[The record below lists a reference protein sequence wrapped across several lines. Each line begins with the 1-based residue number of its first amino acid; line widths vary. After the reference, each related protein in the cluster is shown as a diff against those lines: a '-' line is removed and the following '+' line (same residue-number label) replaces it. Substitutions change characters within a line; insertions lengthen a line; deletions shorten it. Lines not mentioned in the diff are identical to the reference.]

1 MKWLLN
7 FSTRAKF
14 FVGFGVMLALLLIA
28 IFTAY
33 AGITAIEKAQ
43 RGLYEQDFAN
53 AVDLLKLRVDQ
64 NEMRA
69 AMLTMMAL
77 SQRPDQE
84 AWYQDAKTRHG
95 SMLGSLQRLL
105 ERNRDNAQTQRK
117 LGEYKTIYEAFSRTR
132 DAEIVPM
139 IYAGNTAQAATLAHG
154 IQEERYH
161 QMRVIVTD
169 LGTEAEENAR
179 AAVAVSS
186 QDTRQAMQR
195 FAVIGITAV
204 LLAIV
209 LALVLNRIIAKP
221 LNTVSDIA
229 RRVASGDLTVDVPQS
244 DRADE
249 VGDLMR
255 TFRTMI
261 ENQRRLMRE
270 TQEAVNV
277 LGSSSSQIL
286 ASTAQVAAGAAET
299 SSAVRETTATVEE
312 VKQAAE
318 VSSRKAKSVSDSA
331 QKVSQVSL
339 AGRKSVEGV
348 VQGMQRIQ
356 EQVGAVAESIVRLS
370 EQSQAIG
377 EIIMTV
383 NNLTEQS
390 NLLAVNAA
398 IEAAK
403 AGDQG
408 KGFAVVAQE
417 IRSLAEQSKQAT
429 AQVRTILSD
438 IQKATST
445 AVMAAEQGSKAV
457 DVGVERSAEAGESI
471 RLLADSIT
479 EAAQAAAQIAAS
491 SQQQL
496 VGMDQVALAMGD
508 IDQASAQNVAGTQQ
522 VKATAQTL
530 HELGQRLSSLVGGKA
545 NRAGPPALG

>member
-1 MKWLLN
+1 MHLSIRQKVVVGYGLIFLMVATLGVVSLSSFESLAEANRRAAHTRDVMGVTEELWGDLTEAETFELRYILFGDEDNWEQYRLVLPKAANNSEKLRNLTADNAGHQQRLEALKPLIAARLSRLGEDMEVRKREGFEAAVTAIKGTMTAIKANQRINVRGDIRKLLDDMRHEESMLLAQRDGAAKSAYQKMTFVIQYGIPTVLVLLAVLGF
-7 FSTRAKF
+7 FSTRT
-14 FVGFGVMLALLLIA
+14 I
-28 IFTAY
+28 IR
-33 AGITAIEKAQ
+33 Q
-43 RGLYEQDFAN
+43 
-53 AVDLLKLRVDQ
+53 LR
-64 NEMRA
+64 
-69 AMLTMMAL
+69 
-77 SQRPDQE
+77 
-84 AWYQDAKTRHG
+84 
-95 SMLGSLQRLL
+95 
-105 ERNRDNAQTQRK
+105 
-117 LGEYKTIYEAFSRTR
+117 
-132 DAEIVPM
+132 
-139 IYAGNTAQAATLAHG
+139 
-154 IQEERYH
+154 
-161 QMRVIVTD
+161 
-169 LGTEAEENAR
+169 
-179 AAVAVSS
+179 
-186 QDTRQAMQR
+186 
-195 FAVIGITAV
+195 
-204 LLAIV
+204 
-209 LALVLNRIIAKP
+209 
-221 LNTVSDIA
+221 
-229 RRVASGDLTVDVPQS
+229 
-244 DRADE
+244 
-249 VGDLMR
+249 
-255 TFRTMI
+255 
-261 ENQRRLMRE
+261 
-270 TQEAVNV
+270 EAVHQ
-277 LGSSSSQIL
+277 LSSSSAQIL

-299 SSAVRETTATVEE
+299 SSAVRETTATVAE
-312 VKQAAE
+312 VKQAVE

-377 EIIMTV
+377 EIITTV
-383 NNLTEQS
+383 NNLAEQS

-445 AVMAAEQGSKAV
+445 AVMAAEQSSKAV

-471 RLLADSIT
+471 RQLADSIT

-496 VGMDQVALAMGD
+496 VGMDQVALAMGN

-545 NRAGPPALG
+545 NRTGPPALG

>member
-1 MKWLLN
+1 MHLSIWQKVAVGYGLTFLMVATLGVVSL
-7 FSTRAKF
+7 FSFESLAEANRWAAHTRD
-14 FVGFGVMLALLLIA
+14 VTGVIEALRGDLTEAETVQRDYI
-28 IFTAY
+28 IFDD
-33 AGITAIEKAQ
+33 EK
-43 RGLYEQDFAN
+43 
-53 AVDLLKLRVDQ
+53 
-64 NEMRA
+64 
-69 AMLTMMAL
+69 
-77 SQRPDQE
+77 
-84 AWYQDAKTRHG
+84 
-95 SMLGSLQRLL
+95 LL
-105 ERNRDNAQTQRK
+105 ERYRAVSLETNSDSEKLRMLTVDNPRQQQRLETLKPLIVVRLAKLDEGNDSRKREGFEAAIRTVQANSGRNLMEDIRK
-117 LGEYKTIYEAFSRTR
+117 LLDDMRYEEGMLLAQR
-132 DAEIVPM
+132 D
-139 IYAGNTAQAATLAHG
+139 GAAKSADQRMTFIILYG
-154 IQEERYH
+154 IPT
-161 QMRVIVTD
+161 V
-169 LGTEAEENAR
+169 L
-179 AAVAVSS
+179 
-186 QDTRQAMQR
+186 
-195 FAVIGITAV
+195 V
-204 LLAIV
+204 LLAG
-209 LALVLNRIIAKP
+209 LGFFSARTIIRQ
-221 LNTVSDIA
+221 L
-229 RRVASGDLTVDVPQS
+229 R
-244 DRADE
+244 
-249 VGDLMR
+249 
-255 TFRTMI
+255 
-261 ENQRRLMRE
+261 
-270 TQEAVNV
+270 EAVHQ
-277 LGSSSSQIL
+277 LSSSSAQIL

-299 SSAVRETTATVEE
+299 SSAVRETTATVAE

-318 VSSRKAKSVSDSA
+318 VSSRKAQSVSDSA

-377 EIIMTV
+377 EIITTV
-383 NNLTEQS
+383 NDLAEQS

-496 VGMDQVALAMGD
+496 VGMDQVALAMGN

-545 NRAGPPALG
+545 NRTGPPALG